1 MKYQKPRYLLP
12 FVFVCFASL
21 SVKAQTIAE
30 KYDLNFRQ
38 IDRNDKLWLSSG
50 FNCDFLID
58 STNLDQNRRAFK
70 LYYKPTVPNNKKM
83 SFDWSKTILLPG
95 GIPKK
100 KCEVS
105 IVSKDDIAHNLW
117 FTVTGLDREERET
130 SSKSITISSRLWKAK
145 KISLL
150 PGYVAALR
158 IGIHYDGDSSANQN
172 IWLGEIK
179 IKVNGKDIT
188 NESYFSKNKKD
199 SIEAIKGIVKEK
211 MIPLA
216 FGNDSTLLANIKEL
230 RNKRIIG
237 LGECSHGSNTIK
249 VASYQFIKNMIV
261 NYNCKLVLLE
271 IPVDATL
278 ILDMYVQGKIP
289 NSYQKQIEADRKL
302 SIGGYKNL
310 VDFLN
315 WLKAYNERSVTKVHL
330 FGIDNPSDPQLYLFE
345 YHLALLG
352 KEGGKFYL
360 RKTVERKYG
369 DIIAFAQRDTMFQ
382 NRLGKQSFEFYLSIL
397 KNETAVMSNL
407 VEWEKDRDINMSK
420 RVNSL
425 VNIFLKP
432 GEKAAIYAHSGHLN
446 SVEQFDDNLKKV
458 TPLGFYLKNNYGNQY
473 FSISFQIGEGTY
485 TQDKSPHGQTM
496 VDTLIKPPPYSF
508 EYAGLATGSSYFY
521 YRSKYLNDAILS
533 YCSIARASRNEN
545 KFRFSCLKRRF
556 DAYVFIKEST
566 PIKEVE
572 LFPAFYAMDYFY
584 LRRKEMQDIA
594 RELGN

>member
-1 MKYQKPRYLLP
+1 MKRQKPRYILLIV
-12 FVFVCFASL
+12 FVFFASL
-21 SVKAQTIAE
+21 SAKAQTIAE

-38 IDRNDKLWLSSG
+38 IDRRDKLWLLSG
-50 FNCDFLID
+50 YNCDFLMD
-58 STNLDQNRRAFK
+58 STTLYQNRRVFK
-70 LYYKPTVPNNKKM
+70 LYYTPTVPNNKKM
-83 SFDWSKTILLPG
+83 CFDLSKTILLPG
-95 GIPKK
+95 GIQKK

-105 IVSKDDIAHNLW
+105 IVSKDDIAYNLW
-117 FTVTGLDREERET
+117 FTVTGLDKEERET
-130 SSKSITISSRLWKAK
+130 SSKSIRISSRLWKEK
-145 KISLL
+145 KNSLL

-158 IGIHYDGDSSANQN
+158 ISIHYDGDSSANQN

-179 IKVNGKDIT
+179 IKVNGKEIS

-199 SIEAIKGIVKEK
+199 SIEAIKGIVKGK

-216 FGNDSTLLANIKEL
+216 FGNDSTLLANITEL
-230 RNKRIIG
+230 HNKRIIG
-237 LGECSHGSNTIK
+237 LGECSHGSNTVE
-249 VASYQFIKNMIV
+249 VASYQFIKNLIV

-271 IPVDATL
+271 HPVDASL
-278 ILDMYVQGKIP
+278 ILDRYVQGKMP
-289 NSYQKQIEADRKL
+289 DSYQKQIEAEGKL
-302 SIGGYKNL
+302 SIGGYKNF

-315 WLKAYNERSVTKVHL
+315 WLKAYNRRSVNKVHL

-360 RKTVERKYG
+360 KKTIERKY
-369 DIIAFAQRDTMFQ
+369 DNIIAFAQRDTMFQ
-382 NRLGKQSFEFYLSIL
+382 NRLGKQNFEFYLSIL
-397 KNETAVMSNL
+397 KNETYVIRNL
-407 VEWEKDRDINMSK
+407 VEWQKDRDINMSK

-425 VNIFLKP
+425 VNIFLRP

-446 SVEQFDDNLKKV
+446 SVEQFDDNSKKV
-458 TPLGFYLKNNYGNQY
+458 TPLGLYLKNNYGNQY

-485 TQDKSPHGQTM
+485 TQDEVPHGKTI
-496 VDTLIKPPPYSF
+496 VDSLMKPPPYSF
-508 EYAGLATGSSYFY
+508 EYAALATGSSYFY
-521 YRSKYLNDAILS
+521 YNSKYLNDAILS
-533 YCSIARASRNEN
+533 YCNIERASRNEN

-584 LRRKEMQDIA
+584 LRRKEIQDIV